1 MGHVIWN
8 VERILRSDQ
17 FCAPSLRRVFSMA
30 CGAALF
36 PPGENWVGGICQ
48 DFAPNTIRISGAADP
63 DFDGDYY
70 CWGTSRDAPLLF
82 RVDERGGSEP
92 GSWSQPANSRAI
104 YWKSNQW
111 RVGIGRYHEMPYDI
125 TAAYAKVDL
134 AKEVSNL
141 VEAGG
146 WSAGMGIVSC
156 IEQPSPTPSSPPPPS
171 PLPSLPPPSPL
182 PSPPSPSPPPPCPPP
197 PTQFTPFVGGGGE
210 NEGEGVGNGERG
222 GEEDSAPKPKAQVV
236 IKMTAAGDVADYTPE
251 RRQVRL
257 KRIAGS
263 GNHGAHT
270 PRAQR
275 ARMNVIPHLTHVAQH
290 ASSPSSSA
298 SHLALCVPWYV
309 RPRPPT
315 IAITVHARPQ
325 AIVSAIAGKA
335 GVAVADV
342 NITVASASVLITVT
356 IAASTGSGARNA
368 ASALGDMSQDGAF
381 LLAAGGLVLEAE
393 PSLVVTGA
401 EKETRQV

>member
-1 MGHVIWN
+1 
-8 VERILRSDQ
+8 
-17 FCAPSLRRVFSMA
+17 
-30 CGAALF
+30 
-36 PPGENWVGGICQ
+36 
-48 DFAPNTIRISGAADP
+48 
-63 DFDGDYY
+63 
-70 CWGTSRDAPLLF
+70 
-82 RVDERGGSEP
+82 
-92 GSWSQPANSRAI
+92 
-104 YWKSNQW
+104 
-111 RVGIGRYHEMPYDI
+111 MPYDI
-125 TAAYAKVDL
+125 TTAYAKVDL

-251 RRQVRL
+251 RRQ
-257 KRIAGS
+257 
-263 GNHGAHT
+263 
-270 PRAQR
+270 
-275 ARMNVIPHLTHVAQH
+275 
-290 ASSPSSSA
+290 
-298 SHLALCVPWYV
+298 
-309 RPRPPT
+309 
-315 IAITVHARPQ
+315 

-356 IAASTGSGARNA
+356 NAASTGSGARNA

-401 EKETRQV
+401 EKETRQALILGLALGIGLLLIVALCAYRSWRRRRMAQGKAVSGLVHQQAGSPQFFPA